1 MAYIGPSIETGFRQ
15 RYVYTATAGQT
26 SFSGNDSVGISLTYT
41 DSEYLDVYQNGVL
54 LVPGSDYAATTGTT
68 VVLVTGASL
77 DDKVEMIAY
86 QAFGVADTVSRA
98 DGGAFASAV
107 SFAGDLTVDTNLLD
121 VDASNDTVGIGTLVN
136 TRKLNINAG
145 SYGHMLLDTADAAHG
160 IQILGQANAAS
171 NSGFDIQYAASTGM
185 KIRTLAVQPLS
196 LQTSASAGSPSAGID
211 ISTAG
216 EVTMTRQPAFNVHPA
231 SQQANIA
238 INQNVTIVFG
248 TERFDVGANFSS
260 NTFTAPVTGK
270 YLLTVN
276 LYFDQFDASADYVQ
290 TEIHTSN
297 YTYKVVDESSSNDH
311 DTFSF
316 ASNAVVADM
325 DANDTAIIRVFQGSG
340 TAQIDIDTGSSF
352 TGALIC

>member
-1 MAYIGPSIETGFRQ
+1 MSYIGPSIETGFRQ

-54 LVPGSDYAATTGTT
+54 LVPGSDYTATTGTT
-68 VVLVTGASL
+68 VVLVTGASA

-98 DGGAFASAV
+98 DGGAFGGAV
-107 SFAGDLTVDTNLLD
+107 SM
-121 VDASNDTVGIGTLVN
+121 AS
-136 TRKLNINAG
+136 
-145 SYGHMLLDTADAAHG
+145 
-160 IQILGQANAAS
+160 
-171 NSGFDIQYAASTGM
+171 
-185 KIRTLAVQPLS
+185 TLAVTGASTLSSTLDVTGTTTIGNGTSGVAKINGGSSSSGQLIFMDAGTNRARIGVPTGTTTLS
-196 LQTSASAGSPSAGID
+196 LSGSNTLTGDVVI
-211 ISTAG
+211 TADG
-216 EVTMTRQPAFNVHPA
+216 EVTMPTQPAFNVHPA